1 MADVIS
7 SAGRPRRLSLG
18 ISRSD
23 VLVGILLVCVLLV
36 GGYLRFTGL
45 NWDDYT
51 HMHPDERFLTSVAS
65 MMGQTFDPSGPDP
78 TAQLQRC
85 MERYPATNG
94 IGGFFD
100 AECSTMNPHNNN
112 RYQSM
117 YVYGTLPTFLVRWSA
132 DALIRYTNDPVWG
145 TYNGIHLVGRALS
158 ALAETAVI
166 LIVFFIGV
174 ELHDKWVGLLAALLY
189 ATVAFSIQQAHFW
202 TVDAMSNLFV
212 VLAVWA
218 AVRVQTTGRLGAY
231 LEFGIFFGAALAS
244 RINTLPVVGLL
255 LLAVGVRALPALFS
269 PMPAGERQRIITWS
283 FAGLILA
290 GLATFITFRIGN
302 PYAFMGP
309 GFFGLKPNPRWLQD
323 VSQAQYL
330 VSGNAESP
338 PNWQWAGRTR
348 YLFPFSNMV
357 LWGMG
362 LGLGLAGWAAWAWS
376 GWRLLRGKA
385 GALRNII
392 PFAWIAVYFGWLG
405 NLWVMTM
412 RYYLPMYPLF
422 ALLAAWGLLELAR
435 RANRSGAGWRR
446 LLAGAALV
454 GVTGF
459 TILWGLMYS
468 NIYRHLLTNVQA
480 SHWINE
486 NLPGDFSMRLDGTDA
501 PLINISFYNR
511 PSDLAVSQDTSV
523 YDQGGEAI
531 GNFFATV
538 SGTIRTIDV
547 SDLKDPLN
555 DAGDEAVRMTVRDS
569 QTDALLASG
578 TLKANLSAQPTATG
592 TPRDIPL
599 ETPLRITQGQTY
611 SLKFEVLADGP
622 VNTSGSFTLPVE
634 QNGTQLGDL
643 SVQIINRTSVYD
655 QGAEAV
661 GTFVA
666 TVSGTV
672 THVRAD
678 NLSDPLSDFGQ
689 ESIRVSILDG
699 QTNQTL
705 TSGTLTVD
713 LSDATGITNTARMI
727 QLDKPVQVTQGESYT
742 LGIEV
747 LSGGP
752 VTGSGNFMLPVEQ
765 GGAPVSQI
773 SAAVVNR
780 YSDDN
785 TPIELTA
792 SRYEPG
798 QAYTQQFTPSD
809 SGTISHVTSPHLGD
823 LYNLPGED
831 AVDITVTDP
840 YSNNVLG
847 RAVLRANLTRDQ
859 HILGNAYDIAFDR
872 PITVNKGQNYNF
884 TVRVTA
890 EGPVISAGPV
900 FTWEGDWDEVSP
912 PKVCQLPPGV
922 TLKDDPPPGLSDV
935 QHCQGIDLW
944 SAQINGYKLQVYYED
959 DAAKRALMQRILN
972 NTDYLIIGSNR
983 RYDSQSRIPY
993 RWPMTMRYYDALFS
1007 GKLGFEQSALFQETF
1022 QLGPLKVSDQYLP
1035 TYNAPQWLNEFE
1047 AEEAFHVYDH
1057 PAVFIYHKTD
1067 AYSPENTRQIL
1078 DSVPL
1083 NKADLVTGSF
1093 NDPMMVGVM
1102 QLYSLPASAAPTGL
1116 QLTPAMRLVQF
1127 SGGTWS
1133 ERFSFT
1139 SLINSQPIVT
1149 VVIWW
1154 LTIVVFGWAA
1164 WPLLFAI
1171 LPGLS
1176 DRGYGLAKM
1185 SGLVITGW
1193 LAWFVSSAQIPMWS
1207 GRGIL
1212 IALLALAALSAWLAW
1227 RNRAAMRD
1235 YLRANRARLAWI
1247 EVITLMAFI
1256 GFLGVRLTNPDL
1268 WHPWLGGEKPMD
1280 FAYFNG
1286 VLRSTTFPPI
1296 DPWYAGG
1303 YINYYYFG
1311 YVIVGAPTLLLGVVP
1326 SVAYNLI
1333 LPTLFALTGIG
1344 AFSIAF
1350 NLVSALNNRE
1360 PSQPASDAFG
1370 RLRRLGNP
1378 WVAGVAALLL
1388 AVVLGNLDTPRL
1400 FVGEGLAKTG
1410 YYQRPAELQT
1420 YLTQQ
1425 YQLEHNGAMPDA
1437 DALAQITRQ
1446 SADEANSLPRS
1457 ILRGIERL
1465 QKGAAMDV
1473 APNRWYWAPTRI
1485 LQEMPTDGETD
1496 RAIAEMPYFTF
1507 LYGDLHA
1514 HMIAMP
1520 MHFLV
1525 LGFVLSQLLIAG
1537 RDERRRLEQVLAVAF
1552 GGLIVGLLRATNTW
1566 DWITYMLLSVLGLG
1580 FAWWLGA
1587 RGVGRKSLLAL
1598 AGTVGGFLL
1607 FSFALSLPYITW
1619 YASVYN
1625 KALPWNGPRTPLWAY
1640 LDIHGLFI
1648 FLVFSLLV
1656 WETGRWLRSVRV
1668 SSLRGKG
1675 PALAGGCLAIIFI
1688 LLGAALLAFT
1698 NHQVTLVV
1706 VPLLLWIG
1714 ILFFRQGQS
1723 REMQFVLVLAGL
1735 ALGLTLGVE
1744 FIVLDGDIGRQN
1756 TLFKFYIQAWLL
1768 FSVVGG
1774 AAVAWL
1780 LNGAERWSGWARNPW
1795 YLVTVVLFTSAAL
1808 YPIMA
1813 TRGRA
1818 QDRMS
1823 PDTPLTLDGMTYML
1837 TSKQYEGDPTVLAEN
1852 PTATPIVLADDYNMI
1867 RWMLEH
1873 VQGSPVIME
1882 GRSTQGSEYK
1892 WDSRVAIYTGLP
1904 SVLGWNFH
1912 QRQQRTLDPM
1922 PRVVQQREANINAF
1936 YTTTNID
1943 LAWDMLRH
1951 YDVTYII
1958 VGGYEKAYYP
1968 AAGLAKFDEM
1978 VGRGLLKVVYQG
1990 GSNTIYETQKDA
2002 LFGMEEGL

>member
-1 MADVIS
+1 MADVLS
-7 SAGRPRRLSLG
+7 SVSRPRRLSLG
-18 ISRSD
+18 ITRSD
-23 VLVGILLVCVLLV
+23 VLVGILLVLV
-36 GGYLRFTGL
+36 MLIGGYLRFNGL

-65 MMGQTFDPSGPDP
+65 MLGQTFDPSGPDP
-78 TAQLQRC
+78 AAQLQRC

-145 TYNGIHLVGRALS
+145 GYNGIHLVGRALS

-166 LIVFFIGV
+166 LVVFFIGV

-212 VLAVWA
+212 MLAIWA
-218 AVRVQTTGRLGAY
+218 AVRVQTSGRLGAY

-244 RINTLPVVGLL
+244 RINTAPVVGLL

-269 PMPAGERQRIITWS
+269 PMPAGERERIITWS
-283 FAGLILA
+283 FVGLILA
-290 GLATFITFRIGN
+290 GLATLITFRIGN

-309 GFFGLKPNPRWLQD
+309 GFFGLKLNPRWLQD

-362 LGLGLAGWAAWAWS
+362 VGLGLAGWAAWAWS

-392 PFAWIAVYFGWLG
+392 PVAWLAVYFGWLG

-435 RANRSGAGWRR
+435 RANRNGVAWRR
-446 LLAGAALV
+446 LLASVALV

-459 TILWGLMYS
+459 TVLWGVMYS
-468 NIYRHLLTNVQA
+468 NVYRHMLTNVQA

-486 NLPGDFSMRLDGTDA
+486 NLPGDFSMKLEGTDA
-501 PLINISFYNR
+501 SLINISFYNR

-538 SGTIRTIDV
+538 SGSVKQIELN
-547 SDLKDPLN
+547 DLRDPLN
-555 DAGDEAVRMTVRDS
+555 DSGDESVRMVIRDS

-578 TLKANLSAQPTATG
+578 MLTA
-592 TPRDIPL
+592 
-599 ETPLRITQGQTY
+599 
-611 SLKFEVLADGP
+611 
-622 VNTSGSFTLPVE
+622 
-634 QNGTQLGDL
+634 DL
-643 SVQIINRTSVYD
+643 SGAAGIPGAART
-655 QGAEAV
+655 
-661 GTFVA
+661 
-666 TVSGTV
+666 
-672 THVRAD
+672 
-678 NLSDPLSDFGQ
+678 
-689 ESIRVSILDG
+689 IR
-699 QTNQTL
+699 
-705 TSGTLTVD
+705 
-713 LSDATGITNTARMI
+713 
-727 QLDKPVQVTQGESYT
+727 LDKPVLVTQGENYT

-752 VTGSGNFMLPVEQ
+752 VAGSGNFSLPVEQ
-765 GGAPVSQI
+765 NGGQIGLI
-773 SAAVVNR
+773 SAAIVNR

-798 QAYTQQFTPSD
+798 QAYTQQFTASA
-809 SGTISHVTSPHLGD
+809 SGTVSHVSSPHLGD
-823 LYNLPGED
+823 LYDLPGED
-831 AVDITVTDP
+831 TVDITITNP

-847 RAVLRANLTRDQ
+847 RAILKANLNRDQ
-859 HILGNAYDIAFDR
+859 HILGNAYDIQFDH
-872 PITVNKGQNYNF
+872 PVTITKGESYNF
-884 TVRVTA
+884 TVQVTA
-890 EGPVISAGPV
+890 GGPVISAGPV

-912 PKVCQLPPGV
+912 PKVCQLPEGV
-922 TLKDDPPPGLSDV
+922 TLKDDPPPGLSDP

-944 SAQINGYKLQVYYED
+944 GAQINGYKLQVYYED

-993 RWPMTMRYYDALFS
+993 RWPMTMRYYDALFN
-1007 GKLGFEQSALFQETF
+1007 GKLGFEQAALFQETF

-1035 TYNAPQWLNEFE
+1035 TYNAPKWLNEFE

-1057 PAVFIYHKTD
+1057 PAVFIYHKTN

-1078 DSVPL
+1078 SSVPL

-1093 NDPMMVGVM
+1093 NDPMLVGVM

-1116 QLTPAMRLVQF
+1116 QLTPAMRQVQF

-1139 SLINSQPIVT
+1139 SLINAQPVVT
-1149 VVIWW
+1149 VLVWW
-1154 LTIVVFGWAA
+1154 LTIVIFGWAA

-1176 DRGYGLAKM
+1176 DRGYGLSKM
-1185 SGLVITGW
+1185 AGLVITGW

-1212 IALLALAALSAWLAW
+1212 LALLALAALSGWLAW
-1227 RNRAAMRD
+1227 RNRAAFGE
-1235 YLRANRARLAWI
+1235 YLRQHRTRLAWI

-1280 FAYFNG
+1280 FSYFNG
-1286 VLRSTTFPPI
+1286 VLRSTTFPPL

-1350 NLVSALNNRE
+1350 NIVSALNNR
-1360 PSQPASDAFG
+1360 QPGQPIGDGFAE

-1425 YQLEHNGAMPDA
+1425 YQLDHNGAMPDS
-1437 DALAQITRQ
+1437 DTLAQIMRQ

-1465 QKGAAMDV
+1465 RSGAAMDV

-1485 LQEMPTDGETD
+1485 LQEMPTEGETD

-1537 RDERRRLEQVLAVAF
+1537 RDERRRLEQVLALAF

-1566 DWITYMLLSVLGLG
+1566 DWITYMLLAVLGLG
-1580 FAWWLGA
+1580 FAWWLSA

-1625 KALPWNGPRTPLWAY
+1625 KALLWNGPRTPLWAY

-1668 SSLRGKG
+1668 SALRGKG
-1675 PALAGGCLAIIFI
+1675 PALLGGCLAIIFI

-1723 REMQFVLVLAGL
+1723 REMQFILALAGL

-1780 LNGAERWSGWARNPW
+1780 LNGAERWPGWVRNPW
-1795 YLVTVVLFTSAAL
+1795 YLITMVLFTSAAL

-1837 TSKQYEGDPTVLAEN
+1837 TSKQFEGDPTVLSQN
-1852 PTATPIVLADDYNMI
+1852 PAASPIALSDDYHMI

-1936 YTTTNID
+1936 YTTTDIDTAWNI
-1943 LAWDMLRH
+1943 LRH

-1968 AAGLAKFDEM
+1968 AAGLAKFDQMAE
-1978 VGRGLLKVVYQG
+1978 RGMLKVVYQQG
-1990 GSNTIYETQKDA
+1990 ANTIYETQKDA